1 MENSLED
8 TKEWCGQIFNKTVLD
23 IISFYTKSKY
33 FYEMVFKPF
42 LEREHW
48 SLSSIHLI
56 YINKKLNL
64 WNEIDNTF
72 KQITYFLISTVIRI
86 QSFFFYQIFQW
97 KNVSVSILRPWDN
110 ENE

>member
-1 MENSLED
+1 M
-8 TKEWCGQIFNKTVLD
+8 
-23 IISFYTKSKY
+23 
-33 FYEMVFKPF
+33 MVFKPF
-42 LEREHW
+42 LERGHW

-86 QSFFFYQIFQW
+86 KSFFLSNIAIK

-110 ENE
+110 END